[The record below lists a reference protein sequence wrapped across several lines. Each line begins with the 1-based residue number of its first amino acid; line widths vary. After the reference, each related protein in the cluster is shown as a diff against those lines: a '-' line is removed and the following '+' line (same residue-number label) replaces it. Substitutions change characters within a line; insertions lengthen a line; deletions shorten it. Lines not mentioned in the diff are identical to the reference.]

1 MWPKWP
7 HAVHVATFLFFATW
21 GEFSSG
27 FIVASSCWE
36 VANSGEKCEGVIN
49 IDRNLM
55 AWVGSNQWK
64 ERAHGVSFSLVRWV
78 GSYNPWK
85 FRLHRWI
92 KKCKPTVPKIGLN
105 FHRLYLHN
113 HQELEA
119 PVKIWLVNAAT
130 FNAAEP
136 VCVGLESLN
145 YFYVDLLFVFVGKS
159 TTWPHYLWSSRK
171 GLSEIIPAAPYG
183 GRLMTWGRQKVL
195 PRRFEVRLCK
205 SPDLCLTRATPYHL
219 AIEAPR
225 KNTTMIF
232 WLGFSAFWGKF

>member
-1 MWPKWP
+1 MLTTAAAAGSAQGRAPYTFKDHELLDLVWPKRP

-78 GSYNPWK
+78 GSYSPWK

-159 TTWPHYLWSSRK
+159 TTTTLHSLR
-171 GLSEIIPAAPYG
+171 GLITYD
-183 GRLMTWGRQKVL
+183 RLTWVL
-195 PRRFEVRLCK
+195 
-205 SPDLCLTRATPYHL
+205 T
-219 AIEAPR
+219 
-225 KNTTMIF
+225 
-232 WLGFSAFWGKF
+232 